1 MSLIGSVV
9 ERTPNATGSTTSMT
23 PFPVSSDPKTG
34 FPAVTHRSQRQ
45 RKSAFRQTM
54 EAARPMNRDGTIPVV
69 KPSSEVV
76 GTQSGD
82 SSDASWRFTMEV
94 ENARKVAFM
103 TDEERQEE
111 LRQLSSKF
119 GDIAELRSIL
129 TRAKESRSRP
139 DNKGATSPTIEE
151 VSDEDNPKV
160 PPLEAPSPL
169 VHNPQHRVAT
179 PPRPVLSRR
188 SSISGVS
195 RTGANTP
202 GASGVRFAQVTPRDV
217 FTYPSAPTSP
227 KRTTLLIEAPPAGGS
242 GENVTKLQWQG
253 KTPPGTEPT
262 KLAQNEPQ
270 TSSIESAAVPEDQ
283 AKKIEST
290 HPLSQVSP
298 SPSSSTSDMTVNASS
313 RTSKSGGGVA
323 ATLFPRLDPIDTQ
336 ATPEAIRQQ
345 YFPNEP
351 KNNPNLA
358 WMADLPEIPDTPVT
372 SEYAYIDGMGEKF
385 IIREEVGFGLDGA
398 PIPQEIAKEM
408 PAHDGLHH
416 NSRGTAGYTLGDLL
430 HLARSTAPM
439 QRAMAL
445 DALARLIIRVGRRE
459 LGTWFPRSDNY
470 EDRDRADATQ
480 TGNKMVLPAAKLRK
494 LVIDSATSALSERG
508 AVGTR
513 AVDCLYAALVMWDH
527 DLELVDD
534 VELSLRPVGANESN
548 LHVIPSNYVTPEAAS
563 PSEPGLD
570 EMKVV
575 DNLVLD
581 PILET
586 AIRQF
591 SARSLPRSV
600 LGRLLEVIV
609 RLSRQSRAHASSII
623 ATSGLI
629 AEVMRLFILSGSPYR
644 DFSDSEQPDP
654 LAIRLLTI
662 LARSSRQNASLLLD
676 PTDTLLRFVAVLP
689 PEDVPPTLLIATL
702 DLYSVLGQYGMYA
715 HITTTAA
722 DSFDALSKYVRMR
735 KDPGLSKS
743 WLRLR
748 MVWTA
753 CSIDPHSTTPP
764 HEILWSQV
772 EGWRW
777 TEDTIAW
784 AQDTEVEI
792 GVIAEAWGALAIWL
806 EGAAV
811 NGVRAGA
818 MEREQV
824 VQALRGEP
832 QSTRLRNLLDS
843 AIARLADSLSEGGLA
858 FWSKDQSI
866 IDAYFVYAA
875 LRLDLALLPSSN
887 TDTGSKLES
896 PLALP
901 LETIS
906 QLIDNIAL
914 NPIWSMV
921 YSQHTTPPYAYARLT
936 PLGLCMGAFLL
947 LARRIDFL
955 RGSDWLKS
963 ALITLHRLGPSC
975 ADIAARLLHEIGTA
989 LIEEPDLSHL
999 SSHLTETSWN
1009 ALLPFLLHDLQPNS
1023 ELIVAPMMPSSASV
1037 SHITTQL
1044 LPSRPS
1050 LGGKLCGLPAHRDW
1064 TMNPLDHLLHSGTSP
1079 AFKSLPKEWNSDEVD
1094 IVRTVLALACARE
1107 TILRD
1112 EPTLRMTSSE
1122 ISFGCMR
1129 VFMLEHDQPHDDSSS
1144 EIFRDSHVER
1154 LMSQLLSKVSL
1165 GSGHSQQNPSP
1176 SPLELVANVRLSGQ
1190 PFYQFYTDLV
1200 GLYDAVSFA
1209 HPLFSCIL
1217 LPPLSMNY
1225 ARDYRR
1231 LLWGDYGHI
1240 LRSIQTELPEV
1251 PSDTLEEW
1259 LWPRDKD
1266 AEMIGWY
1273 VKALMKG
1280 GVQGFLRF
1288 IAVHHVATSIWPEF
1302 DNFENAS
1309 EWSMSPQDKD
1319 RSRMIIGAMVHQ
1331 AGPALLGALML
1342 YEQRR
1347 TGFILYPDCYEG
1359 RGLDKERRLRRLE
1372 WAVDLCGERVRQ
1384 RLENVFDG

>member
-1 MSLIGSVV
+1 
-9 ERTPNATGSTTSMT
+9 MT

-69 KPSSEVV
+69 KPSSEVGYAV
-76 GTQSGD
+76 R
-82 SSDASWRFTMEV
+82 RFKRCVMEIHYGA

-103 TDEERQEE
+103 TDENGKRSCQKSRDRGQITRGLPPQR
-111 LRQLSSKF
+111 LRKSRMKTIPGSPFGSTLTSS
-119 GDIAELRSIL
+119 AQ
-129 TRAKESRSRP
+129 
-139 DNKGATSPTIEE
+139 
-151 VSDEDNPKV
+151 
-160 PPLEAPSPL
+160 PSTPCR
-169 VHNPQHRVAT
+169 H

-188 SSISGVS
+188 SSVSGVS

-253 KTPPGTEPT
+253 KTPQEPSPPSWHKMNLKQARSNRRLCRKT
-262 KLAQNEPQ
+262 KPRR
-270 TSSIESAAVPEDQ
+270 SSLPSAFSSFSFSEFIDIRYDSQCIESN
-283 AKKIEST
+283 IEIW
-290 HPLSQVSP
+290 
-298 SPSSSTSDMTVNASS
+298 
-313 RTSKSGGGVA
+313 RGCA
-323 ATLFPRLDPIDTQ
+323 ATPFPRLDPIDTQ

-385 IIREEVGFGLDGA
+385 IIREEVGFGLDGT

-416 NSRGTAGYTLGDLL
+416 NSRVFICSRHSVGTLEPFLRSFDIGYTLGDLL
-430 HLARSTAPM
+430 HLTRSTAPM

-445 DALARLIIRVGRRE
+445 DALARLIIRVGRCE
-459 LGTWFPRSDNY
+459 LGTWFPRSDNC
-470 EDRDRADATQ
+470 EDRDRADSTQ
-480 TGNKMVLPAAKLRK
+480 TENKVVLPAAKLRK

-513 AVDCLYAALVMWDH
+513 AVDCLYAALVVWDH
-527 DLELVDD
+527 DLELVDN

-548 LHVIPSNYVTPEAAS
+548 LHVMPSNYVTPEAAS
-563 PSEPGLD
+563 SEPGLD
-570 EMKVV
+570 EMKCAVSPEKRSRAPPGSHFPGSSPK
-575 DNLVLD
+575 LCAYLFSLD
-581 PILET
+581 PPIPTPL
-586 AIRQF
+586 IQ
-591 SARSLPRSV
+591 SSLIP
-600 LGRLLEVIV
+600 
-609 RLSRQSRAHASSII
+609 
-623 ATSGLI
+623 
-629 AEVMRLFILSGSPYR
+629 F
-644 DFSDSEQPDP
+644 
-654 LAIRLLTI
+654 AIRLLTI
-662 LARSSRQNASLLLD
+662 LARSSRQNANLLLD

-715 HITTTAA
+715 HIATTAA

-735 KDPGLSKS
+735 KDPSLSKS

-777 TEDTIAW
+777 TEDTITW

-818 MEREQV
+818 ME
-824 VQALRGEP
+824 P
-832 QSTRLRNLLDS
+832 
-843 AIARLADSLSEGGLA
+843 IARLADSLSEGGLA

-875 LRLDLALLPSSN
+875 FRLDLALLPQ
-887 TDTGSKLES
+887 
-896 PLALP
+896 
-901 LETIS
+901 TIS

-989 LIEEPDLSHL
+989 LIEEPNLSHL

-1023 ELIVAPMMPSSASV
+1023 ELIVAPVMPSSASV

-1050 LGGKLCGLPAHRDW
+1050 LGGKLCGLPARRDW

-1094 IVRTVLALACARE
+1094 VVRTVLALACARE

-1225 ARDYRR
+1225 ARDY
-1231 LLWGDYGHI
+1231 
-1240 LRSIQTELPEV
+1240 QV

-1359 RGLDKERRLRRLE
+1359 RGLDRERRLRRLE